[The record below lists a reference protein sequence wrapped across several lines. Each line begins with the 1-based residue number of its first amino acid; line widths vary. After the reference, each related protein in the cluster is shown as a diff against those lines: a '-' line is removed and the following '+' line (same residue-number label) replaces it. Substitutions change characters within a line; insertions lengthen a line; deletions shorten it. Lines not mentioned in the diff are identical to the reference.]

1 MKPEHYFLGSN
12 ATRQV
17 ILQRISSLEI
27 GETHYRITI
36 ADSMSKTVRQRGL
49 QWLWYG
55 DVVDSG
61 FGSFV
66 NKDDLHIAS
75 KWKFARPILMRD
87 DPMFAFVFPGLT
99 EAHKAD
105 KKKMKWIADKF
116 ISTEGKDFA
125 INEYLSEF
133 ERYWRPKGV
142 HLTIPEKALLE

>member
-36 ADSMSKTVRQRGL
+36 ADSMSKSARQRGL
-49 QWLWYG
+49 QWLWYTEVANSG
-55 DVVDSG
+55 IGGCDIKEDVHAEG
-61 FGSFV
+61 
-66 NKDDLHIAS
+66 
-75 KWKFARPILMRD
+75 KWRFAKPILMRD
-87 DPMFAFVFPGLT
+87 DPIFAFVLPELEEKYRGNK
-99 EAHKAD
+99 EVMRHICD
-105 KKKMKWIADKF
+105 EY